1 MRFKIRIS
9 PYSVDVPPLDWLE
22 VSSTIGNDYYFRPLP
37 SYFGNLGL
45 HGTIHRDG
53 NMHIRKDKEITTPD
67 LQAVDFAK
75 DIAIKSSQMFKK
87 YDPNRESG
95 SGIISVLKIK
105 EWRSQIMSNQ
115 FLRTYND
122 SSQNKNCKI
131 LEMNGQ
137 MIRDFVAN
145 RPIIESKNIGH
156 SINNLIQ
163 DHYISDGD
171 ISLIQDFDN
180 GLTSFHFPAHGKQFA
195 SVVDLADKDYLYS
208 LPGSIL
214 VDPLK
219 ALFPKLMPY
228 LSSQPLTDI
237 LKYFYP

>member
-1 MRFKIRIS
+1 MRLKIRIS
-9 PYSVDVPPLDWLE
+9 PYSLDVPPLDWLE
-22 VSSTIGNDYYFRPLP
+22 VGGTIGNDYYFRPLP
-37 SYFGNLGL
+37 SYFGNSGL

-53 NMHIRKDKEITTPD
+53 HMHIRKDKKITTPD
-67 LQAVDFAK
+67 LQVVDFAK
-75 DIAIKSSQMFKK
+75 DIAFKSTQMFKK

-95 SGIISVLKIK
+95 TGIISVLKIK
-105 EWRSQIMSNQ
+105 DLRSQIMSKQ
-115 FLRTYND
+115 FLRIYND
-122 SSQNKNCKI
+122 PSHNKNCKI

-145 RPIIESKNIGH
+145 RPTIESKNIGH

-163 DHYISDGD
+163 DHHISDGD
-171 ISLIQDFDN
+171 ISIIQDFDN
-180 GLTSFHFPAHGKQFA
+180 GLMRFHFPVHGKQFA
-195 SVVDLADKDYLYS
+195 SVVDLANKDYLYS

-228 LSSQPLTDI
+228 LSSQPLDEI
-237 LKYFYP
+237 LKYFCP